1 VPFDTLA
8 SGAPRR
14 VPAPQRWAGIW
25 SARAW
30 PVGLAIPLA
39 LLAALELGV
48 RLSWLPGRLLP
59 PPSQI
64 ARTLIELAGEG
75 LPEHVAVSV
84 LRVAAGFGLGAAL
97 GVAAGALVGLSRR
110 AQALLDPTFQGLR
123 AIPSL
128 AWVPLLLLW
137 LGIDEAPK
145 LALIALGSFFP
156 VYLNLV
162 SGIHNVDRKW
172 IEVGQMAGLRGLGLV
187 RRILLPA
194 ALPGLFTGLRTGLS
208 LSWMFL
214 VAAELIAAT
223 RGVGYLLSDGRE
235 TGRPDIVVAA
245 IFLLAVMGKLSDS
258 ALQALERRCL
268 GWRDV
273 YATRAHAQVRG

>member
-1 VPFDTLA
+1 MGLLVPVICL
-8 SGAPRR
+8 G
-14 VPAPQRWAGIW
+14 
-25 SARAW
+25 
-30 PVGLAIPLA
+30 
-39 LLAALELGV
+39 ALELGV
-48 RLSWLPGRLLP
+48 RLDWLSGRLLP

-64 ARTLIELAGEG
+64 ASTFVDLAAQG
-75 LPEHVAVSV
+75 LPGHVAVSV
-84 LRVAAGFGLGAAL
+84 LRVAAGFALGALL
-97 GVAAGALVGLSRR
+97 GVAVGSAVGLSRR
-110 AQALLDPTFQGLR
+110 TEALLDPSFQALR

-137 LGIDEAPK
+137 LGIDELPK

-162 SGIHNVDRKW
+162 AGIRNVDRKW
-172 IEVGQMAGLRGLGLV
+172 IEVGQMHGLHGLVLV

-194 ALPGLFTGLRTGLS
+194 SLPALFTGLRTGLS

-223 RGVGYLLSDGRE
+223 RGIGYLLSDGRE

-245 IFLLAVMGKLSDS
+245 IVLLAVLGKLSDS
-258 ALQALERRCL
+258 ALKAIEERLLR
-268 GWRDV
+268 WRDV
-273 YATRAHAQVRG
+273 YLPEGRA